1 MIFLLDANVLI
12 NAKNFYYPI
21 DRVPEFWDWLV
32 HQGETG
38 NIKVPVE
45 IYQELISGTDELV
58 EWAKDSEVRTALELD
73 EEVQVDVV
81 RRVVNQAYAP
91 DLNDV
96 EQIGSRQR
104 PFLNL
109 LRIY

>member
-45 IYQELISGTDELV
+45 IYQ
-58 EWAKDSEVRTALELD
+58 
-73 EEVQVDVV
+73 
-81 RRVVNQAYAP
+81 
-91 DLNDV
+91 
-96 EQIGSRQR
+96 
-104 PFLNL
+104 
-109 LRIY
+109 